1 MKGLKE
7 NTIRGGLAKVGA
19 QAATFSLRFGSLMVL
34 ARLLDPRD
42 FGLVGMVTAFTG
54 ILNLFRDFGLSAAA
68 VQRLKVTEEQVSTL
82 FWINLLV
89 GAALTLLVVAMAPF
103 IAAFYHEPR
112 LIWVTVVLASGFIVN
127 AAGVQHS
134 SLLQR
139 QMRFTTMAGIDVLS
153 LAVSIMTGIAMALR
167 GFGYWSLVATA
178 LVPTLVT
185 TTCLWIAAAWIPGK
199 PRRGTGLRSMLRFGG
214 TLTLNGV
221 VVYIAYN
228 LDKVLLG
235 RWWGAQAVGLYG
247 RAYTLINIPTE
258 NLNTAAGEVAFPA
271 LSRVQDDPVRL
282 KRYFLKG
289 YSLVLALT
297 VPITIACA
305 LFAND
310 LIPVVLGPK
319 WHQAIPIFRLLSPT
333 ILILA
338 FINPLIW
345 LVLSLGMVGRSLRV
359 GLVYAP
365 IVIAGCVAGLPY
377 GPTGVAIGYSTV
389 LTLWFIPHIAWCVH
403 GTVVSLRDILYT
415 ASRPLL
421 CGLTGAAV
429 AFGLQFFYETRL
441 SALPRLVLGC
451 AILFGVYLAMLLYGM
466 GQKAFYLDLLRTMK
480 DVPREEKNIPAS
492 WQPDLQQ
499 TTVQQALGAAQPSGE
514 EHKPATDVLFIAS
527 DYKPNPGGIAAYL
540 DSLVRGLITL
550 GNNVKVLSL
559 VESKEKERLTFLRT
573 YEKWVIPLEV
583 AHDQRPESWL
593 GNKCVSL
600 LEIGRCA
607 SPRARKWLDKT
618 SWFKTSSESLDL
630 IKGVLEKEK
639 PALVVMG
646 HLDLKLYPLVLYLR
660 ENRLPYGIIAHDA
673 EIYFS
678 AHRLN
683 DRVRR
688 GMMVKGAKWIAANS
702 RHTKSLVEA
711 WGIAPEKIMIVHPPL
726 SEQAINVSHELPRTA
741 KSRVYTLVTVS
752 RIVHNKGIDIVL
764 RALKILDRNHVP
776 YRYVIAGE
784 GPERVS
790 LENLTVE
797 LGMQEKVHFAS
808 SVSEEDKWRLL
819 QSSDVFV
826 MPSRVNPREQH
837 EGFGI
842 AFLEAAAC
850 SIPAIGSNAGG
861 IPDAVVDGETGIL
874 VEPESP
880 EKLADALMFLYLNPE
895 KRKEMGKAGMER
907 ARSQFSPRAIA
918 AHFQQEISLRS

>member
-7 NTIRGGLAKVGA
+7 KTIRGGLAKVGA

-89 GAALTLLVVAMAPF
+89 GAGLTLLVVAMAPF
-103 IAAFYHEPR
+103 IAAFYREPR
-112 LIWVTVVLASGFIVN
+112 LLWVTVILASGFIVN

-153 LAVSIMTGIAMALR
+153 LAVSITIGIAMALR
-167 GFGYWSLVATA
+167 GYGYWSLVATA

-185 TTCLWIAAAWIPGK
+185 TTCFWIVAAWIPGK
-199 PRRGTGLRSMLRFGG
+199 PQRGTGLRSMLRFGG
-214 TLTLNGV
+214 TLTLNGI
-221 VVYIAYN
+221 VVYIAHN

-235 RWWGAQAVGLYG
+235 RWWGAQAVGIYG
-247 RAYTLINIPTE
+247 RAFTLINIPTD

-289 YSLVLALT
+289 YALVLALT

-319 WHQAIPIFRLLSPT
+319 WHEAIPIFRLLSPT

-359 GLVYAP
+359 GSVYAP

-377 GPTGVAIGYSTV
+377 GPKGVAIGYSTV

-415 ASRPLL
+415 AGRPLL

-441 SALPRLVLGC
+441 SALPRLVLGN
-451 AILFGVYLAMLLYGM
+451 AILFGIYLVMLLYVM
-466 GQKAFYLDLLRTMK
+466 GQKAFYMDVIRGMK
-480 DVPREEKNIPAS
+480 GGSGKDEGVTPM
-492 WQPDLQQ
+492 WQGDTQQ
-499 TTVQQALGAAQPSGE
+499 TAALGALGAARNSGE
-514 EHKPATDVLFIAS
+514 KQTTLDVLFIAS
-527 DYKPNPGGIAAYL
+527 DYKPNPGGIATYI
-540 DSLVRGLITL
+540 DSLARGLISL
-550 GNNVKVLSL
+550 GNNVKVLAL
-559 VESKEKERLTFLRT
+559 VQSKEEERLAFLRS
-573 YEKWVIPLEV
+573 YEEWVIPLTV
-583 AHDQRPESWL
+583 AYDERPENWL
-593 GNKCVSL
+593 GSKCASL
-600 LEIGRCA
+600 LEIVRCV
-607 SPRARKWLDKT
+607 SPWSRTLLDKT
-618 SWFKTSSESLDL
+618 SWFKSSSEFRDQVKGLLKRERPVL
-630 IKGVLEKEK
+630 I
-639 PALVVMG
+639 VMG
-646 HLDLKLYPLVLYLR
+646 HLDMKLYPLVLYML
-660 ENRLPYGIIAHDA
+660 ENRLPYGLIAHDA

-688 GMMVKGAKWIAANS
+688 GMVVKGAKWIAANS

-711 WGIAPEKIMIVHPPL
+711 WGVAPERIKIIHPPL
-726 SEQAINVSHELPRTA
+726 SEQAINLAHGLPRA
-741 KSRVYTLVTVS
+741 SGNGVYRLVTIA
-752 RIVHNKGIDIVL
+752 RIVQNKGIDIVL

-776 YRYVIAGE
+776 YRYIVAGD
-784 GPERVS
+784 GQERAS
-790 LENLTVE
+790 LERLAIE
-797 LGMQEKVHFAS
+797 LGLQEKVHFAGLI
-808 SVSEEDKWRLL
+808 SEEDKWHLL

-826 MPSRVNPREQH
+826 MPSRVNPRLQH

-842 AFLEAAAC
+842 SFLEAAAC
-850 SIPAIGSNAGG
+850 GIPAIGSTAGG
-861 IPDAVVDGETGIL
+861 IPDAVVDGATGIL
-874 VEPESP
+874 VGPESP
-880 EKLADALMFLYLNPE
+880 EKLAEALMFLYRNPE
-895 KRKEMGKAGMER
+895 KRDEMGKAGMER
-907 ARSQFSPRAIA
+907 ARIQFSPRAVA

>member
-7 NTIRGGLAKVGA
+7 KTIRGGFAKVGA
-19 QAATFSLRFGSLMVL
+19 QATTFLLRFGSLMVL
-34 ARLLDPRD
+34 ARLLDPKD

-68 VQRLKVTEEQVSTL
+68 VQRLEVTEEQISTL

-103 IAAFYHEPR
+103 IVGFYHEPR
-112 LIWVTVVLASGFIVN
+112 LLWVTVVLASGFIVN

-134 SLLQR
+134 ALLQR
-139 QMRFTTMAGIDVLS
+139 QMRFTTMAGIDVLA
-153 LAVSIMTGIAMALR
+153 LATSITIGITMAFR

-185 TTCLWIAAAWIPGK
+185 TTCVWIAAAWIPGK
-199 PRRGTGLRSMLRFGG
+199 PERRTGLRSMLRFGG

-221 VVYIAYN
+221 VVYIAHN

-235 RWWGAQAVGLYG
+235 RWWGASAVGLYS
-247 RAYTLINIPTE
+247 RAYTLINIPTD
-258 NLNTAAGEVAFPA
+258 NLNYASGEVAFPT
-271 LSRVQDDPVRL
+271 LSRLQDDPVRL

-319 WHQAIPIFRLLSPT
+319 WHDAIPIFRWLSPT

-345 LVLSLGMVGRSLRV
+345 LVLSLGMVNRSLRV

-377 GPTGVAIGYSTV
+377 GPKGVAIGYSTV

-403 GTVVSLRDILYT
+403 GTIVSLRDVLLT

-429 AFGLQFFYETRL
+429 AFGLQFSYETHL

-451 AILFGVYLAMLLYGM
+451 AILFGVYIAMLLYVM
-466 GQKAFYLDLLRTMK
+466 RQKAFYLDLFKGLK
-480 DVPREEKNIPAS
+480 GGSPKEESVPETWPLDALPTTTK
-492 WQPDLQQ
+492 PDP
-499 TTVQQALGAAQPSGE
+499 GIAQPNPEESKSG
-514 EHKPATDVLFIAS
+514 TDILFIAS

-540 DSLVRGLITL
+540 DGLIRGLRSFGIKA
-550 GNNVKVLSL
+550 KVLAL
-559 VESKEKERLTFLRT
+559 VESKETERLAFLRK
-573 YEKWVIPLEV
+573 YEDWVIPLEI
-583 AHDQRPESWL
+583 AYDERPHNWL
-593 GNKCVSL
+593 GNKATSL
-600 LEIGRCA
+600 LEILRCKN
-607 SPRARKWLDKT
+607 SSIRKLLDKT
-618 SWFKTSSESLDL
+618 RWFEQSSDSLYD
-630 IKGVLEKEK
+630 IKDILEREK
-639 PALVVMG
+639 PAIIVIG
-646 HLDLKLYPLVLYLR
+646 HLDLKLYLVALHLR

-678 AHRLN
+678 KYRIN

-688 GMMVKGAKWIAANS
+688 GMIVKGAKWIAANS

-711 WGIAPEKIMIVHPPL
+711 WGLAPEKIMIAHPPL
-726 SEQAINVSHELPRTA
+726 SRQAINASHGPPRA
-741 KSRVYTLVTVS
+741 ASGDVFTLVTVA
-752 RIVHNKGIDIVL
+752 RIVRNKGIDVVL
-764 RALKILDRNHVP
+764 RALKILDRHHVP
-776 YRYVIAGE
+776 YRYVVAGD
-784 GPERVS
+784 GPERAF
-790 LENLTVE
+790 LENLAVE
-797 LGMQEKVHFAS
+797 LGVQTNVHFAGW
-808 SVSEEDKWRLL
+808 VSEEDKWRLL
-819 QSSDVFV
+819 QSADVFV
-826 MPSRVNPREQH
+826 MPSHVNPSQQH

-842 AFLEAAAC
+842 VFLEAAAC
-850 SIPAIGSNAGG
+850 GIPAIGSNAGG

-880 EKLADALMFLYLNPE
+880 ERLADALMFLHQNPE
-895 KRKEMGKAGMER
+895 ERKKMGEAGRER
-907 ARSQFSPRAIA
+907 ARSQFSPQAIA
-918 AHFQQEISLRS
+918 AHFQLEVSLRL